1 MVDLQLYFQWKV
13 TVSHHFWLLAEVA
26 EADSC
31 DFARVWA
38 GPGPSSVAHGCQ
50 QGPSV
55 SEGWQYV
62 QSRRERERELYSLPF
77 IYIYHLSSFIYIS
90 LIAGLGHWN
99 KRNIIGI
106 PWESLGSSRHEPKQP
121 AGNLRR
127 CVVSHIT
134 YSIHGN
140 LVMVWLDQET
150 SSLSIV

>member
-1 MVDLQLYFQWKV
+1 MEGHSFP
-13 TVSHHFWLLAEVA
+13 SLLTA
-26 EADSC
+26 C
-31 DFARVWA
+31 R
-38 GPGPSSVAHGCQ
+38 GRG
-50 QGPSV
+50 
-55 SEGWQYV
+55 GWQLRLC
-62 QSRRERERELYSLPF
+62 QGLGWSRPLQCGSWLSTGSFRFWRLTICSVKEGERERELYSLPF